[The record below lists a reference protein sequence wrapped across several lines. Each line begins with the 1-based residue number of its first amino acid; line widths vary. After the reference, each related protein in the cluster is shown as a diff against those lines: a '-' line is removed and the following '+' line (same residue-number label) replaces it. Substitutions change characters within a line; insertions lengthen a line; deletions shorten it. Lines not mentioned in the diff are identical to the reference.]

1 MEPPLSLQITTDMT
15 QNALQLQ
22 MVAKTNV
29 GKVREHNEDN
39 FIVTSD
45 VEANWVVPAHPYYNP
60 TNGSMMVVADGMGG
74 TNAGEIASKITIDSI
89 CAFFRENIAK
99 ERPPSERLV
108 TAIQYA
114 HQQIL
119 EYASLNPETEGMGT
133 TVVIA
138 HILNDQLYVAWSGD
152 SRCYLLREGKLLQ
165 LTKDHSYVQTL
176 LDEGKLTK
184 TQAFYH
190 PQSNVILQSLGDS
203 ERPPA
208 PDIVAETIYQ
218 DDVVMLCSDG
228 LNAMIEDHTI
238 ENILQNHNKELALCI
253 DKLIKAANDAGGN
266 DNITV
271 VVNRVVKGNTSTS
284 NDNGSNNTLPN
295 PRFQTRKKTSTAMWV
310 ALGMTFASVGLAV
323 WYYPELQKKWET
335 KPINTPPPSPA
346 KSTDTVVTPNDIPEV
361 PIPISPG
368 NKKPA
373 VSTKNTLGTNQDS
386 NAAIDE
392 HPNDNLTVNGSS
404 NAQANRNRNTNRNPT
419 PAKPIDNGT
428 SNGSST
434 EDAIKQAAKSTTS
447 TDVRPEGNKTKSLP
461 ERKDT
466 SSNPNHNNLP

>member
-1 MEPPLSLQITTDMT
+1 METPLSLQITTDMT

-99 ERPPSERLV
+99 ERPTSERLV

-208 PDIVAETIYQ
+208 PDIVVETLYQ

-228 LNAMIEDHTI
+228 LNSMIEDHTI
-238 ENILQNHNKELALCI
+238 ESILQSPNKELALCI

-271 VVNRVVKGNTSTS
+271 VVNRVVKGHTSPS
-284 NDNGSNNTLPN
+284 NDNGGNNTLPN

-346 KSTDTVVTPNDIPEV
+346 KRTDTVVTPNDIPEV
-361 PIPISPG
+361 PIPISPE
-368 NKKPA
+368 NKKTA
-373 VSTKNTLGTNQDS
+373 VRGKEPPTSTSKPSPPPTDTEPD
-386 NAAIDE
+386 
-392 HPNDNLTVNGSS
+392 DNS
-404 NAQANRNRNTNRNPT
+404 
-419 PAKPIDNGT
+419 T
-428 SNGSST
+428 SNGSPALERTKNNEKEDSNKHKNQKSDDKSNDSRRPTPT
-434 EDAIKQAAKSTTS
+434 EAAIIDEATSPNTDKSQ
-447 TDVRPEGNKTKSLP
+447 SLP
-461 ERKDT
+461 PKK
-466 SSNPNHNNLP
+466 SSNKPNPNNLP

>member
-1 MEPPLSLQITTDMT
+1 METQLYLQITTDMT
-15 QNALQLQ
+15 QNVLQLQ

-45 VEANWVVPAHPYYNP
+45 VEADWVVPAHPYNNP
-60 TNGSMMVVADGMGG
+60 TSGSIMVVADGMGG

-89 CAFFRENIAK
+89 CTFFRENIAK
-99 ERPPSERLV
+99 ERPTSERLV
-108 TAIQYA
+108 RAIQYA

-152 SRCYLLREGKLLQ
+152 SRCYVLREGKLLQ

-184 TQAFYH
+184 NQAFYH

-208 PDIVAETIYQ
+208 PDIVAETLYQ

-271 VVNRVVKGNTSTS
+271 VVNRVVKGNTSPS
-284 NDNGSNNTLPN
+284 NDNGGNNTLPN
-295 PRFQTRKKTSTAMWV
+295 PRFPAKKKISTAMWI
-310 ALGMTFASVGLAV
+310 ALGMTLASVGLAL
-323 WYYPELQKKWET
+323 WSYPELQKKWET
-335 KPINTPPPSPA
+335 KPINTPPPSPT
-346 KSTDTVVTPNDIPEV
+346 KITDTVVRPNNAPEV
-361 PIPISPG
+361 TIPTNIRTENGKTAVSG
-368 NKKPA
+368 KKKP
-373 VSTKNTLGTNQDS
+373 STNQDS
-386 NAAIDE
+386 NPATDKQLD
-392 HPNDNLTVNGSS
+392 DNS
-404 NAQANRNRNTNRNPT
+404 
-419 PAKPIDNGT
+419 T
-428 SNGSST
+428 SNGSPALEPTKNNDKENST
-434 EDAIKQAAKSTTS
+434 KHKNEKSNDNRKPTPTEAAIINEVTSPNTDKSQ
-447 TDVRPEGNKTKSLP
+447 SLP
-461 ERKDT
+461 PKK
-466 SSNPNHNNLP
+466 SSNKPNPNNLP

>member
-1 MEPPLSLQITTDMT
+1 METPLSLQITTDMT

-99 ERPPSERLV
+99 ERPTSERLV

-208 PDIVAETIYQ
+208 PDIVVETLYQ

-228 LNAMIEDHTI
+228 LNSMIEDHTI
-238 ENILQNHNKELALCI
+238 ESILQSPNEELALCI

-271 VVNRVVKGNTSTS
+271 VVNRVVKGHTSPS
-284 NDNGSNNTLPN
+284 NDNGGNNTLPN

-346 KSTDTVVTPNDIPEV
+346 KRTDTVVTPNDIPEV
-361 PIPISPG
+361 PIPISPE
-368 NKKPA
+368 NKKTA
-373 VSTKNTLGTNQDS
+373 VRGKEPPTSTSKPSPPPTDTEPD
-386 NAAIDE
+386 
-392 HPNDNLTVNGSS
+392 DNS
-404 NAQANRNRNTNRNPT
+404 
-419 PAKPIDNGT
+419 T
-428 SNGSST
+428 SNGSPALERTKNNEKEDSNKHKNQKSDDKSNDSRRPTPT
-434 EDAIKQAAKSTTS
+434 EAAIIDEATSPNTDKSQ
-447 TDVRPEGNKTKSLP
+447 SLP
-461 ERKDT
+461 PKK
-466 SSNPNHNNLP
+466 SSNKPNPNNLP

>member
-1 MEPPLSLQITTDMT
+1 METQLYLQITTDMT
-15 QNALQLQ
+15 QNVLQLQ

-45 VEANWVVPAHPYYNP
+45 VEANWVVPAHAYYNP
-60 TNGSMMVVADGMGG
+60 PNGSIMVVADGMGG

-99 ERPPSERLV
+99 ERPTSERLV
-108 TAIQYA
+108 RAIQYA

-184 TQAFYH
+184 NQAFYH

-208 PDIVAETIYQ
+208 PDIVAETLYQ

-253 DKLIKAANDAGGN
+253 DKLIKEANDAGGN

-271 VVNRVVKGNTSTS
+271 VVNRVVKGNTSPS
-284 NDNGSNNTLPN
+284 NDNGGNNTLPN
-295 PRFQTRKKTSTAMWV
+295 PRFPTPKKISTAMWI
-310 ALGMTFASVGLAV
+310 ALGMTFASAGLAV

-346 KSTDTVVTPNDIPEV
+346 KRTDTVVTPTDIPEV
-361 PIPISPG
+361 PIPIRSE

-373 VSTKNTLGTNQDS
+373 VSGKETRSKNKGSDTNTDTEPDDNSTSIGSPALEPTKNNDKENSTKHKNSKSDEKS
-386 NAAIDE
+386 NDNRKPTPTEAAIINE
-392 HPNDNLTVNGSS
+392 VTSPNTDKSQSLPPKKSS
-404 NAQANRNRNTNRNPT
+404 NKPNP
-419 PAKPIDNGT
+419 
-428 SNGSST
+428 
-434 EDAIKQAAKSTTS
+434 
-447 TDVRPEGNKTKSLP
+447 
-461 ERKDT
+461 
-466 SSNPNHNNLP
+466 NNLP